1 MLKVGSFFVFLRKN
15 TETMKKIS
23 LIVGCLLLIS
33 FLTGCK
39 KKKDAAYYMEMV
51 DSIRKAET
59 VQEIQKKAGI
69 YDNPVDAW
77 FDTLAVHTL
86 PIKSAGSDI
95 ELIGHFAS
103 VPQTINEF
111 FNYPVNA
118 HLKALALPTAYR
130 KPVILLAEMVD
141 SISPRLFL
149 YTMDAKHQ
157 PIDRLC
163 LFEQKDEDRE
173 EDFGQTSME
182 YFITTKYE
190 ITLIFYYQSHDK
202 ERKPE
207 LVNSRRYVIT
217 REGLFEETIIE
228 IE

>member
-1 MLKVGSFFVFLRKN
+1 
-15 TETMKKIS
+15 
-23 LIVGCLLLIS
+23 
-33 FLTGCK
+33 
-39 KKKDAAYYMEMV
+39 
-51 DSIRKAET
+51 
-59 VQEIQKKAGI
+59 
-69 YDNPVDAW
+69 
-77 FDTLAVHTL
+77 
-86 PIKSAGSDI
+86 
-95 ELIGHFAS
+95 
-103 VPQTINEF
+103 
-111 FNYPVNA
+111 
-118 HLKALALPTAYR
+118 
-130 KPVILLAEMVD
+130 
-141 SISPRLFL
+141 
-149 YTMDAKHQ
+149 MDAKHQ